1 MNDQIQSLK
10 EENLKLLQQ
19 KPTDEYKSLDEAKQQ
34 IATEFSKLTEKHNI
48 IESNMQILMQKE
60 MEIMKKEEMNQ
71 ILSSYN
77 NIFNTSIYQ
86 ITVDTRFLDSESYR
100 FNLEEALD
108 RVKSLELISY
118 NVPINKY
125 NITKFNNNLKYM
137 IENEEKEFFV
147 DVGIYTIDTLIE
159 KLNSITQDLEFSLNF
174 QEKVTIKSKEDKEV
188 DFTMSNMLYKVLG
201 FDRKSDLTNKKEY
214 TSDKVYDLRTETY
227 INLNITNI
235 ESSKEFCT
243 LNLVSN
249 RSVKKMEFK
258 DPIRIEYLD
267 ISFTTYDNNPISF
280 NDRYH
285 TLTF

>member
-1 MNDQIQSLK
+1 MRLNNK
-10 EENLKLLQQ
+10 
-19 KPTDEYKSLDEAKQQ
+19 

-60 MEIMKKEEMNQ
+60 MEIMKKEEEMNQ

-86 ITVDTRFLDSESYR
+86 ITVDTRFLDSHSESYR

-201 FDRKSDLTNKKEY
+201 FDRKSDLTNKER
-214 TSDKVYDLRTETY
+214 VY
-227 INLNITNI
+227 I
-235 ESSKEFCT
+235 
-243 LNLVSN
+243 
-249 RSVKKMEFK
+249 
-258 DPIRIEYLD
+258 
-267 ISFTTYDNNPISF
+267 
-280 NDRYH
+280 
-285 TLTF
+285 